1 MAKVEQ
7 DVMRIQDELAAIDRQ
22 YDNNKDAVIEMLLTS
37 VMNVSLEVPR
47 VVKTNFKPAIE
58 EWE

>member
-58 EWE
+58 AWE